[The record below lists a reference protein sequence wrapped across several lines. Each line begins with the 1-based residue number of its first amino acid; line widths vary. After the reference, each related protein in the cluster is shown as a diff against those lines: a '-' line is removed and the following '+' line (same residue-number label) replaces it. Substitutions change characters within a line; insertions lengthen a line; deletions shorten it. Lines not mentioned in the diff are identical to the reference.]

1 MQILRCAQ
9 DDNPSSASFDSHNAF
24 FEMYWSLSWSYERL
38 SLPPGATQASP
49 PHALIHPRPYGKT
62 AVLRPLLDADG
73 ATTRELALLLAEA
86 HRKIRSLIGGI
97 TSLSAP

>member
-1 MQILRCAQ
+1 MVRCVIPSLLSGQALSTAKDLSPGTMQILRCAQ

-62 AVLRPLLDADG
+62 AVLRP
-73 ATTRELALLLAEA
+73 
-86 HRKIRSLIGGI
+86 
-97 TSLSAP
+97 